1 MSTLGAGQRVPAR
14 PQPLSAVTLWAES
27 RAVVGS
33 VLRLLR
39 MQWLALL
46 VIAIAGVAAHA
57 YLSELAIILGRFGA
71 VPGLLGLAL
80 VPFSTLLTLIGMLL
94 VLRRRVQSR
103 TVGRDLIAALGGVL
117 LPFLVVYQSGRGGG
131 LTEDMRSYMLAGF
144 WDDVDRL
151 GIENLTG
158 TPRIPEATSLV
169 VLSIVAVALVLRVI
183 AERLAERDS
192 LWRDQED
199 PRRMALQVVAGYC
212 ELVWIVLGAFV
223 VTYLVSGLAGWWRTR
238 AVVHGVDTWWQGVSV
253 QLPALA
259 EGVGAFVSGVDAVIG
274 AVGTMLVVPLAW
286 LLVGV
291 LIYGIRARD
300 VVTLDGLPGAQRP
313 LMTRVAATV
322 QDPRVLRSW
331 LRITEPKGRFGML
344 VGAIG
349 MISRAGW
356 ALISVYCL
364 LYVLITLVPYLVWGV
379 ARALL
384 PGLDMTGWRAWEVT
398 ISSAAE
404 VLTLVLSAALLAA
417 ASDRLLHR
425 FGAPTGLRLVQRRR
439 RKKRPAAQADAQA
452 SVAAHTPAAA
462 HGPGAAPVE
471 ARPAPQAE
479 ASPAPG
485 PEASPA
491 PQAEASPAP
500 GPEVSPPPEDGNTAD
515 SARTT
520 PPPEPPPAPRPPG

>member
-1 MSTLGAGQRVPAR
+1 MSTLGAGQQPSAR
-14 PQPLSAVTLWAES
+14 PEPLSAVTLWAES
-27 RAVVGS
+27 RALIGS

-57 YLSELAIILGRFGA
+57 YLGQLAIVLGRFGA
-71 VPGLLGLAL
+71 VPGLLALAL

-94 VLRRRVQSR
+94 VLRRRVASR

-144 WDDVDRL
+144 WDDVNRL

-158 TPRIPEATSLV
+158 TPRIPEATSVV
-169 VLSIVAVALVLRVI
+169 VLGIVAVALTVRVI
-183 AERLAERDS
+183 AERLVERDS

-199 PRRMALQVVAGYC
+199 PRRMTLQVVAGYC

-238 AVVHGVDTWWQGVSV
+238 AVVHGVDTWWQGVSER
-253 QLPALA
+253 LPTLA
-259 EGVGAFVSGVDAVIG
+259 DSVGALVSGIDAVIG
-274 AVGTMLVVPLAW
+274 AAGTVLVVPLAW

-300 VVTLDGLPGAQRP
+300 VVTLDGLPGRDRL
-313 LMTRVAATV
+313 LMSRVAATV

-331 LRITEPKGRFGML
+331 QRITEPKGRFGML

-364 LYVLITLVPYLVWGV
+364 LYVLISLVPFLVWGV

-384 PGLDMTGWRAWEVT
+384 PGMDMTGWRAWEVT
-398 ISSAAE
+398 IASTAE
-404 VLTLVLSAALLAA
+404 VLTMVLSAALLAA
-417 ASDRLLHR
+417 TSDRLLHR
-425 FGAPTGLRLVQRRR
+425 FGAPTGLRLIQRRR
-439 RKKRPAAQADAQA
+439 RKAQPARR
-452 SVAAHTPAAA
+452 TPAATQA
-462 HGPGAAPVE
+462 PAGAPATTEPANNPGAPS
-471 ARPAPQAE
+471 AE
-479 ASPAPG
+479 ASGAISSAPATG
-485 PEASPA
+485 S
-491 PQAEASPAP
+491 
-500 GPEVSPPPEDGNTAD
+500 TAD
-515 SARTT
+515 SARSS
-520 PPPEPPPAPRPPG
+520 PPPGPPPVPRPPE

>member
-1 MSTLGAGQRVPAR
+1 M
-14 PQPLSAVTLWAES
+14 
-27 RAVVGS
+27 
-33 VLRLLR
+33 LRLLR

-57 YLSELAIILGRFGA
+57 YLSQLAIVLGRFGA

-94 VLRRRVQSR
+94 VLRRRVASR

-117 LPFLVVYQSGRGGG
+117 LPFLVVYQSSRGGG

-144 WDDVDRL
+144 WDDVNRL

-169 VLSIVAVALVLRVI
+169 VLGIVAVALTVRVI
-183 AERLAERDS
+183 AERLVERDS

-238 AVVHGVDTWWQGVSV
+238 AVVHGVDTWWQEVSER
-253 QLPALA
+253 LPTLA
-259 EGVGAFVSGVDAVIG
+259 DSVGSLVSGIDAVIG
-274 AVGTMLVVPLAW
+274 AAGTMLLVPLAW

-300 VVTLDGLPGAQRP
+300 VVTLDGLPGRERL
-313 LMTRVAATV
+313 LMSRVAATV

-331 LRITEPKGRFGML
+331 QRITEPKGRFGML

-364 LYVLITLVPYLVWGV
+364 LYVLISLVPFLVWGV

-384 PGLDMTGWRAWEVT
+384 PGMDMTGWRAWEVT
-398 ISSAAE
+398 ITSTAE
-404 VLTLVLSAALLAA
+404 VLTTVLSAALLAA
-417 ASDRLLHR
+417 TSDRLLHR
-425 FGAPTGLRLVQRRR
+425 FGAPTGLRLIQRRR
-439 RKKRPAAQADAQA
+439 RKAPPATQA
-452 SVAAHTPAAA
+452 PAAA
-462 HGPGAAPVE
+462 PAPAANPARAAEALADAPAAPPADGPAGARSAEAPGAIN
-471 ARPAPQAE
+471 PAPA
-479 ASPAPG
+479 AGS
-485 PEASPA
+485 
-491 PQAEASPAP
+491 
-500 GPEVSPPPEDGNTAD
+500 TAD
-515 SARTT
+515 SAGSS
-520 PPPEPPPAPRPPG
+520 PPPAPPAVPRPPE

>member
-1 MSTLGAGQRVPAR
+1 MSTLGAGQQVSAR

-27 RAVVGS
+27 RAVLLS

-57 YLSELAIILGRFGA
+57 YLSQLAIVLGRFGA

-94 VLRRRVQSR
+94 VLRRRVASR

-117 LPFLVVYQSGRGGG
+117 LPFLVVYQSSRGGG

-144 WDDVDRL
+144 WDDVNRL

-169 VLSIVAVALVLRVI
+169 VLGIVAVALTVRVI

-223 VTYLVSGLAGWWRTR
+223 VTYLVGGLAGWWRTR
-238 AVVHGVDTWWQGVSV
+238 AVVHGVDTSWQEVSER
-253 QLPALA
+253 LPTLA
-259 EGVGAFVSGVDAVIG
+259 EGVGAFFSGIDAVIG
-274 AVGTMLVVPLAW
+274 AGGTMLVVPLSW

-300 VVTLDGLPGAQRP
+300 VVTLDGLPGRERL
-313 LMTRVAATV
+313 LMSRVAATV

-331 LRITEPKGRFGML
+331 QRITEPKGRFGML

-364 LYVLITLVPYLVWGV
+364 LYVLITLVPFLVWGV

-398 ISSAAE
+398 IASAAE
-404 VLTLVLSAALLAA
+404 VLTMVLSAALLAA
-417 ASDRLLHR
+417 TSDRLLHR

-439 RKKRPAAQADAQA
+439 RKPQPARQAPTSSPAAAAQAPAGAPAVAEPAENPADARSA
-452 SVAAHTPAAA
+452 EAPAAI
-462 HGPGAAPVE
+462 
-471 ARPAPQAE
+471 
-479 ASPAPG
+479 SPAPATG
-485 PEASPA
+485 S
-491 PQAEASPAP
+491 
-500 GPEVSPPPEDGNTAD
+500 TAD
-515 SARTT
+515 SARKP
-520 PPPEPPPAPRPPG
+520 PPPESPPVPRPPE